1 MEELENEAY
10 ATSRSYKDGILS
22 PNEFI
27 ENRPDM
33 GVHTDTAIQSA
44 IYTAA
49 AMLNSHCGG
58 MIKKVYDYTFGSNPD
73 TSNELYRNIEEL
85 DYLKEAFITQ
95 TQFVLNNGND
105 FSQGSLSYSMG
116 GVSMSSSRP
125 LERDYI
131 APTVNQ
137 LLAQARVYTLFVM
150 GGANSKSE
158 GCDVKCPSETPLT
171 AGMGDIRYVAKA
183 QPNARAGQVAT
194 VDANHNVVFRD
205 PSLSVDLSAYYTS
218 SKVDSLLALKANVST
233 LQNYV
238 SNETLRTTL
247 THFLTTNDAQNTY
260 APLTA
265 LTNYVTNSF
274 LTSHYWDNSYIE
286 SHYVPNEALE
296 NFYTK
301 EAADSRFAFKGE
313 GGGGNVNLDNYYT
326 KPETNALLD
335 TKATEITNNINTN
348 KVTTD
353 TNQTIT
359 GNKEFQGE
367 LVQKITGNVG
377 TIKIKNANDSVF
389 VEIGKAI
396 SNSGGCF
403 ITTDTSEIN
412 LRSYNGGNVVI
423 DRRNNI
429 WLPKAPTDNNHG
441 VNKGYVDNKVNPV
454 ITKSNQNETNI
465 TALTERVN
473 NLSAPN
479 LDNYYTKPETNAL
492 LNTKATEITNNI
504 NTTLTNVGKLN
515 ANNVYTG
522 SNTFNNATKF
532 GEHSQTVV
540 IQGDA
545 ERAIVFTRNNGRTI
559 GRLVKS
565 KGSNSLTIDSFS
577 LFNVKCGIDMF
588 NHKISNLANP
598 TNNNDA
604 ANKAYVDSKVTTP
617 PKLYLLRTRT
627 RNKVRISP
635 QQSTQ
640 IIHSNVSSW
649 PSNIDSNYHVISVML
664 QGTTQDSDLSLTAYL
679 QASHSTKMVINNVYN
694 PFGIGYLYV
703 WAMNLDTVELNA
715 YIWVN
720 VVLVRRDG
728 ADLPDPARAI
738 MEQQMKLADGEE
750 LEVLDIQEL

>member
-274 LTSHYWDNSYIE
+274 LTSHY
-286 SHYVPNEALE
+286 
-296 NFYTK
+296 
-301 EAADSRFAFKGE
+301 
-313 GGGGNVNLDNYYT
+313 
-326 KPETNALLD
+326 
-335 TKATEITNNINTN
+335 
-348 KVTTD
+348 
-353 TNQTIT
+353 
-359 GNKEFQGE
+359 
-367 LVQKITGNVG
+367 
-377 TIKIKNANDSVF
+377 
-389 VEIGKAI
+389 
-396 SNSGGCF
+396 
-403 ITTDTSEIN
+403 
-412 LRSYNGGNVVI
+412 
-423 DRRNNI
+423 
-429 WLPKAPTDNNHG
+429 
-441 VNKGYVDNKVNPV
+441 
-454 ITKSNQNETNI
+454 
-465 TALTERVN
+465 
-473 NLSAPN
+473 
-479 LDNYYTKPETNAL
+479 
-492 LNTKATEITNNI
+492 
-504 NTTLTNVGKLN
+504 
-515 ANNVYTG
+515 
-522 SNTFNNATKF
+522 
-532 GEHSQTVV
+532 
-540 IQGDA
+540 
-545 ERAIVFTRNNGRTI
+545 
-559 GRLVKS
+559 
-565 KGSNSLTIDSFS
+565 
-577 LFNVKCGIDMF
+577 
-588 NHKISNLANP
+588 
-598 TNNNDA
+598 
-604 ANKAYVDSKVTTP
+604 
-617 PKLYLLRTRT
+617 
-627 RNKVRISP
+627 
-635 QQSTQ
+635 
-640 IIHSNVSSW
+640 
-649 PSNIDSNYHVISVML
+649 
-664 QGTTQDSDLSLTAYL
+664 
-679 QASHSTKMVINNVYN
+679 
-694 PFGIGYLYV
+694 
-703 WAMNLDTVELNA
+703 
-715 YIWVN
+715 
-720 VVLVRRDG
+720 
-728 ADLPDPARAI
+728 
-738 MEQQMKLADGEE
+738 
-750 LEVLDIQEL
+750 